1 MPMLRTTGRDR
12 PFGGPWH
19 EFSPLRLAGA
29 LLVRCVVV
37 LIWTWT
43 LICTWTA
50 AAEAQSPADDRALER
65 WIVELAAR
73 VPAKVEDFRNAHRI
87 DAIREAAQAID
98 GWAAVVGRLDARTTL
113 DSLLWRVERLVVAQ
127 AQVDQRLEQL
137 LALRR
142 DMLAVPGADDPLV
155 PLRHYLQAANVLY
168 DLSGRLRYTSYDVIY
183 DAAVR
188 VASRPEARDRLIA
201 LLARHRSGIGADAMS
216 WALFDPPPNSPNNAQ
231 PASPETKARLLRYI
245 AETGNWQL
253 VPRVARFVLQD
264 DTPEELVVL
273 GGDAL
278 RALGLPQD
286 ARPGDTDGGSQ
297 PPITAAQLHARLSR
311 VAAGRLPPSLR
322 RLRDELLAELAE
334 RSRRGIAGQR
344 YRLGAIEVQAGDWL
358 LMRNPSPYNLFTE
371 LAPGLFTHVGVATV
385 EQASDG
391 IRRMV
396 IVDLP
401 ERGTHIPATN
411 VEVFVNRTRHFLFL
425 RHPDAATARA
435 MAEVAQSIIGNE
447 SVFDLHFRIGNIAHL
462 KGRPKQGEVIETYCA
477 GLLLLC
483 AQETDVARE
492 RFFPVT
498 EQMASGR
505 TSENL
510 ARLGITFGEGFVSP
524 SGALFSPELQ
534 IAGRSPPM
542 YDPQR
547 EVEEAIF
554 DHFAHC
560 LRTRTLNPQHDAFT
574 QVRTTL
580 AAAASSNPALAR
592 LLAQLNNVNPRID
605 LQTAAKTAAVV
616 ELLDRVA
623 YGHSEVFVDALAAVT
638 TPGALDDLSRYGYA
652 AEEIA
657 RLKELRAVHRDLYD
671 ALAAGRF
678 SERQVRIRLVEYYV
692 QRGQAE
698 LERHFE

>member
-1 MPMLRTTGRDR
+1 MFDTRTL
-12 PFGGPWH
+12 H
-19 EFSPLRLAGA
+19 PLALHTLALCLGA
-29 LLVRCVVV
+29 V
-37 LIWTWT
+37 LCAWS
-43 LICTWTA
+43 TA
-50 AAEAQSPADDRALER
+50 PAQPPADDRALER
-65 WIVELAAR
+65 WVAELAAR
-73 VPAKVEDFRNAHRI
+73 LPLEAEDFRDPRRI
-87 DAIREAAQAID
+87 EPVREAARAID
-98 GWAAVVGRLDARTTL
+98 GWAAVVGRFDARTTL
-113 DSLLWRVERLVVAQ
+113 ESLLSRVERLVVAQ
-127 AQVDQRLEQL
+127 AQVDQRLDQL

-142 DMLAVPGADDPLV
+142 SLLDAIGTNGSLE
-155 PLRHYLQAANVLY
+155 PLRHYLQTANVLY

-188 VASRPEARDRLIA
+188 VASRPDARDRLIA
-201 LLARHRSGIGADAMS
+201 LLARHRSAIGADVMS
-216 WALFDPPPNSPNNAQ
+216 WALFDPPANSPNNAQ
-231 PASPETKARLLRYI
+231 PASPQTKARLLQFI
-245 AETGNWQL
+245 AASGNWQL
-253 VPRVARFVLQD
+253 VPRVARFALQD
-264 DTPEELVVL
+264 DTPDELVVL
-273 GGDAL
+273 AAEGL
-278 RALGLPQD
+278 RDLGLPQD
-286 ARPGDTDGGSQ
+286 PRPGDTAAESQ
-297 PPITAAQLHARLSR
+297 PPITAAQLQARLSR
-311 VAAGRLPPSLR
+311 VAAGRLTPPLR
-322 RLRDELLAELAE
+322 RVRDELLVELAQ
-334 RSRRGIAGQR
+334 RARHGLPGDR
-344 YRLGAIEVQAGDWL
+344 YRLGTIEVQAGDWL

-385 EQASDG
+385 EQGSDG

-425 RHPDAATARA
+425 RHPDADTARA
-435 MAEVAQSIIGNE
+435 MAQVAQSIIGNE
-447 SVFDLHFRIGNIAHL
+447 SVFDLHFRIANIAHL
-462 KGRPKQGEVIETYCA
+462 KGRPKRGEVIETYCA

-483 AQETDVARE
+483 AQETQVPRE
-492 RFFPVT
+492 RLFPVT
-498 EQMASGR
+498 EQMAGGR

-510 ARLGITFGEGFVSP
+510 ARLGITFGEDFVSP

-580 AAAASSNPALAR
+580 AAAAANNPALAR
-592 LLAQLNNVNPRID
+592 LLAQLNNVDPRID

-623 YGHSEVFVDALAAVT
+623 YGHSETFVDALFAVT
-638 TPGALDDLSRYGYA
+638 TPDALQDLSRYGYS

-657 RLKELRAVHRDLYD
+657 RLQALRAAHRDLYE
-671 ALAAGRF
+671 ALVAGRL
-678 SERQVRIRLVEYYV
+678 SERQVRMRLVDYYA
-692 QRGQAE
+692 QRGKAE